1 MSVSVYARF
10 CVSVCSVCV
19 LHCGYGCTCVR
30 EVRVFVKKVGGKRGG
45 WVGGVEEK
53 EGGVV
58 NNSTSS
64 RSTLSSL
71 AVISNRLQIP
81 D

>member
-1 MSVSVYARF
+1 MYVRERS
-10 CVSVCSVCV
+10 
-19 LHCGYGCTCVR
+19 TCVR
-30 EVRVFVKKVGGKRGG
+30 KKGG
-45 WVGGVEEK
+45 WEARGEGWGGVEEK

>member
-1 MSVSVYARF
+1 MYVRERS
-10 CVSVCSVCV
+10 
-19 LHCGYGCTCVR
+19 TCVR
-30 EVRVFVKKVGGKRGG
+30 KKGG
-45 WVGGVEEK
+45 WEARGRGGVEEK

>member
-1 MSVSVYARF
+1 MSVSVYAWF

-30 EVRVFVKKVGGKRGG
+30 EVRVFVKK
-45 WVGGVEEK
+45 VGGVEEK